1 MHMTTLA
8 AFLAVDLLLVFTP
21 GADWAYAISAG
32 LRDRSV
38 VPAVAGLI
46 AGYAGYT
53 LLAVAGLVVLV
64 ASSPPVLTA
73 LTVAGAAYLMWLGWG
88 VLSRPVA
95 LGAATETNLD
105 APTATKASTTVA
117 STTVASTTVAPSAVA
132 PSAVAPSTV
141 VSSTAPSSTLVSS
154 AVASS
159 TTAASRGRIMLKGAG
174 ISGLN
179 PKALLLYFSLFPQ
192 FINPEGGWPVAA
204 QTGLLGILHMT
215 ACALVYLTVGVLA
228 RTVLKTRPSAARAVM
243 RVSGA
248 MMIVIGAFLLAERLA
263 G

>member
-1 MHMTTLA
+1 MDTTTLA

-53 LLAVAGLVVLV
+53 LLAVAGLVVIV
-64 ASSPPVLTA
+64 ASSPAVLTV
-73 LTVAGAAYLMWLGWG
+73 LTVAGAGYLVWLGWT
-88 VLSRPVA
+88 VLRQP
-95 LGAATETNLD
+95 AT
-105 APTATKASTTVA
+105 P
-117 STTVASTTVAPSAVA
+117 
-132 PSAVAPSTV
+132 
-141 VSSTAPSSTLVSS
+141 
-154 AVASS
+154 
-159 TTAASRGRIMLKGAG
+159 AASEETIGSSRLQIMLKGAG

-192 FINPEGGWPVAA
+192 FINTTGGWPVAA
-204 QTGLLGILHMT
+204 QTGLFGALHIT

-228 RTVLKTRPSAARAVM
+228 RTVLKTRPAAARAVT
-243 RVSGA
+243 RASGA
-248 MMIVIGAFLLAERLA
+248 MMIAIGGFLLVERLT

>member
-1 MHMTTLA
+1 MDTTTVA

-32 LRDRSV
+32 LSDRSL

-53 LLAVAGLVVLV
+53 LLALAGLVVIV
-64 ASSPPVLTA
+64 ASSATVLTT
-73 LTVAGAAYLMWLGWG
+73 LTIAGAAYLMWLGRG
-88 VLSRPVA
+88 VLRRPPIV
-95 LGAATETNLD
+95 GTSTE
-105 APTATKASTTVA
+105 AM
-117 STTVASTTVAPSAVA
+117 
-132 PSAVAPSTV
+132 
-141 VSSTAPSSTLVSS
+141 
-154 AVASS
+154 ASS
-159 TTAASRGRIMLKGAG
+159 RGQIMLKGAG

-192 FINPEGGWPVAA
+192 FIDPAVDWPVAA
-204 QTGLLGILHMT
+204 QTGLLGALHMT
-215 ACALVYLTVGVLA
+215 ACALVYLAVGMLA
-228 RTVLKTRPSAARAVM
+228 RSVLKTRPSAARAVT

-248 MMIVIGAFLLAERLA
+248 MMIAIGGFLLVERLA

>member
-1 MHMTTLA
+1 MDTTTLA

-21 GADWAYAISAG
+21 GADWAYAITAG

-53 LLAVAGLVVLV
+53 LLAVAGLVVIV
-64 ASSPPVLTA
+64 ASSATLLTVLTM
-73 LTVAGAAYLMWLGWG
+73 AGAGYLVWLGWG
-88 VLSRPVA
+88 VLRQPAV
-95 LGAATETNLD
+95 LPAAGEDVGPEGTSMLR
-105 APTATKASTTVA
+105 VM
-117 STTVASTTVAPSAVA
+117 
-132 PSAVAPSTV
+132 
-141 VSSTAPSSTLVSS
+141 L
-154 AVASS
+154 
-159 TTAASRGRIMLKGAG
+159 RGIG

-192 FINPEGGWPVAA
+192 FIDPAGAWPVAG
-204 QTGLLGILHMT
+204 QTGLLGSLHMT
-215 ACALVYLTVGVLA
+215 ACAVVYLTVGVLA
-228 RTVLKTRPSAARAVM
+228 RTALRTRPAAARAVT

-248 MMIVIGAFLLAERLA
+248 MMIVIGGFLLAERLA